1 MSPTVDAVAVWNARL
16 RTLAAAL
23 GRADRAPA
31 APVAQGSLAAAT
43 ARVAELTD
51 PGEAWLALAVLSGVL
66 PVAEEVLSA
75 SRLGRLDGPA
85 AFWRQV
91 ERASTPA
98 SLSPT
103 VRVQVGG
110 VVADVNHTVA
120 TELATGIQRVA
131 RSTVDEWLRR
141 DAVLPLAWTDGFLA
155 LRTLTP
161 TERARLAPSAG
172 TSRASG
178 AEDPGA
184 TPGGPVVVVPWG
196 ATVLVPELAAEHGR
210 SHRLGALARWS
221 GGPTGVIG
229 FDLVPLTSAET
240 AAEGF
245 ASVFYGNLAAVRR
258 FTRIAAISHAAAQ
271 EYEGWR
277 RMLGAVGDEG
287 PEIGVVPLPEVAPAL
302 EPGALEE
309 ARERFLVG
317 DLPLVLVVG
326 SHEPRKNHLAVLHAA
341 ERSWRAGARFS
352 LTFVG
357 GNSWS
362 GDEFVARLAELQA
375 AGRPVESASRLS
387 DRLLGAAYR
396 LARCTVF
403 PSLNEGFGLP
413 VAESL
418 AVGTPALTSSYGS
431 MAEIAR
437 DGGALLVDPRDDEAL
452 FRGLW
457 ELLTDDALAARLRAA
472 ALERPRRTWS
482 DYAEELWLALTGA
495 PLTPAGPPAESAGA
509 TTASPA

>member
-1 MSPTVDAVAVWNARL
+1 MSPTADAVAVWNARL

-31 APVAQGSLAAAT
+31 SPVPRGSLAAAT
-43 ARVAELTD
+43 ARVVELTD
-51 PGEAWLALAVLSGVL
+51 PSEAWLALSVLSGVL

-91 ERASTPA
+91 ERASTPT
-98 SLSPT
+98 SLAAT

-110 VVADVNHTVA
+110 VVTDVNHTVA
-120 TELATGIQRVA
+120 TDLATGIQRVA

-141 DAVLPLAWTDGFLA
+141 DVVLPLAWTADFLA

-172 TSRASG
+172 ASPAAG
-178 AEDPGA
+178 GRTPGTPAAAGA
-184 TPGGPVVVVPWG
+184 TPDVVVPWG
-196 ATVLVPELAAEHGR
+196 ATFLVPELAAEHGR

-221 GGPTGVIG
+221 RGTTGVIG

-258 FTRIAAISHAAAQ
+258 FTRVVAISHAAAQ

-277 RMLGAVGDEG
+277 RMLGAVGDAG
-287 PEIGVVPLPEVAPAL
+287 PQIDVVTLPEVAPEL
-302 EPGALEE
+302 EPGALDE
-309 ARERFLVG
+309 ARERFVVG

-341 ERSWRAGARFS
+341 ERCWRAGARFS

-362 GDEFVARLAELQA
+362 GAEFSARLAQLQA
-375 AGRPVESASRLS
+375 EGRPVESVSRLS

-431 MAEIAR
+431 MAEIAQA
-437 DGGALLVDPRDDEAL
+437 GGALLVDPRDDEDVFRAL
-452 FRGLW
+452 YRLVT
-457 ELLTDDALAARLRAA
+457 EDALVADLRAA
-472 ALERPRRTWS
+472 ALARPGRTWR

-495 PLTPAGPPAESAGA
+495 PLAADEPAPAD
-509 TTASPA
+509 TH